1 MAIIKNPQEFLEKS
15 KDILND
21 IMDTIDKLPA
31 INLDDFH
38 GENTVFIIVDMI
50 NGFAREGVLK
60 SERVE
65 ALIPEILRLSKLC
78 DKSGIKK
85 IAFADNHT
93 EDSIEFEAYPSHCIT
108 GTSESELVEELKEA
122 DDYLIIPKNST
133 NGFLENAFQEWIRQ
147 NEDVTNFIVVGD
159 CTDICIEQLSKSL
172 KAYFNL
178 NNRKSRVI
186 VPLNAVDTYD
196 LETHYAELMDIMAL
210 YSMIINGVEVVK
222 GIN

>member
-1 MAIIKNPQEFLEKS
+1 MATINNPQEFLEKS

-21 IMDTIDKLPA
+21 IIDTMNKLPSVK
-31 INLDDFH
+31 LEEF
-38 GENTVFIIVDMI
+38 ESEESVFILVDMI
-50 NGFAREGVLK
+50 NGFAREGILK

-78 DKSGIKK
+78 DKNGIKK

-93 EDSIEFEAYPSHCIT
+93 EDSIEFEAYPRHCII

-133 NGFLENAFQEWIRQ
+133 NGFLEKAFQKWI
-147 NEDVTNFIVVGD
+147 NENEKVTNFIVVGD
-159 CTDICIEQLSKSL
+159 CTDICIEQFSKSL

-196 LETHYAELMDIMAL
+196 LGTHYAELMDIMAL
-210 YSMIINGVEVVK
+210 YSMIVNGVEVVK
-222 GIN
+222 EIE